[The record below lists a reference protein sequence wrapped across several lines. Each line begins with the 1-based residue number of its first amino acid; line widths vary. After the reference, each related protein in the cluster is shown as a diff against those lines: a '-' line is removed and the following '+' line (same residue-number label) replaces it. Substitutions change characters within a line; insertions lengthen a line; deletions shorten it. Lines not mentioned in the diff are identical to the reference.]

1 MTYVYYNKKVKR
13 WVVQKTINGRCHHFG
28 SFTSKEKAYEHR
40 DYCMEHDWSERCK
53 INGKGDLTPFKRIAH
68 MFGVE
73 VKDITRR

>member
-1 MTYVYYNKKVKR
+1 MSS
-13 WVVQKTINGRCHHFG
+13 FG

-40 DYCMEHDWSERCK
+40 DYCLENGWSERCK
-53 INGKGDLTPFKRIAH
+53 INGRGDLTPFKRVAH